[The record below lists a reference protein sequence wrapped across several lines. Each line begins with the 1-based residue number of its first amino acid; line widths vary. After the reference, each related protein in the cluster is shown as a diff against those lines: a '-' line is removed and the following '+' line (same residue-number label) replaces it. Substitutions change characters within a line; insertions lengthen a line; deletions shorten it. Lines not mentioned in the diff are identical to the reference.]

1 VFYNKTIRET
11 PNKNEE
17 NQMRLYASEN
27 GSWGIIPD
35 DLDKFTIVNTDDWS
49 SEDFNL
55 LSDASDS
62 DKVRIANEIRERLD
76 QQGEI
81 ARTVWE
87 SLDGKLEELYDLA
100 TELDSI
106 EIHAL
111 AVDIRE
117 ALGGI

>member
-1 VFYNKTIRET
+1 
-11 PNKNEE
+11 
-17 NQMRLYASEN
+17 MRLYASEN
-27 GSWGIIPD
+27 GSWSIISD
-35 DLDKFTIVNTDDWS
+35 DLDKFTIVNVDDWS
-49 SEDFNL
+49 KEDFDL

-62 DKVRIANEIRERLD
+62 DKVRTANEIRERLD
-76 QQGEI
+76 QQGDTP
-81 ARTVWE
+81 RTVWE

-117 ALGGI
+117 ALGR